1 MHGQGDDDK
10 TEQALTLSAA
20 DLSGVYKYLIAL
32 NYRENYIN
40 TARQRRQLSHQS
52 NRQTFRERAR
62 DWKERLSHRLSQK
75 GMLPNLYAK
84 LINSLGAYFFLAGRH
99 KLGRN
104 HELRVNKTS
113 FKLSCRFI

>member
-52 NRQTFRERAR
+52 NRQTFRES
-62 DWKERLSHRLSQK
+62 ERLERKVISK
-75 GMLPNLYAK
+75 
-84 LINSLGAYFFLAGRH
+84 
-99 KLGRN
+99 RN
-104 HELRVNKTS
+104 AA
-113 FKLSCRFI
+113 